1 MKTLLSLLLVLGFA
15 GSAMAQ
21 QPQPTVDFQ
30 AAMHSAFNIG
40 FATGQEVFAEL
51 KRLNERI
58 KELESKCGDKC
69 KPQEQK

>member
-1 MKTLLSLLLVLGFA
+1 MKTILPLLLVFGFA

-21 QPQPTVDFQ
+21 QPTVDFQ

-69 KPQEQK
+69 KPQKQEQ